1 MRTTTSPKRE
11 SPTAKVPV
19 LAYVQK
25 QWVWLVANVA
35 GLIPLVLLI
44 QGYTSGQWIDPVA
57 EVTSRTGSAALIM
70 LVASLAVTPVNIVFG
85 WRKIIPARKPLGL
98 YAFFYAALHLL
109 NFIGM
114 DYGFSL
120 QAFLD
125 DALLQKR
132 YMIVGF
138 SAFFILLPLAITS
151 TKGWMKRLGQR
162 WKRLHQ
168 LAYVAGILAVL
179 HFLWLVKIDIT
190 EPVIYGSIL
199 LLLLALRLPR
209 IRKLFTRLHVKP
221 AKQQST
227 RRPNL
232 TGGKPMAEV
241 TTTVEC

>member
-1 MRTTTSPKRE
+1 MATKA
-11 SPTAKVPV
+11 SPTTKNQASNVSLMGAG
-19 LAYVQK
+19 LAYVRK
-25 QWVWLVANVA
+25 HWVWVLANIG
-35 GLIPLVLLI
+35 GLTPLVLLLW
-44 QGYTSGQWIDPVA
+44 GYSSGRWIDPVA
-57 EVTSRTGSAALIM
+57 EVTSRTGNAAIMM
-70 LVASLAVTPVNIVFG
+70 LVASLAVTPVSIVLG

-98 YAFFYAALHLL
+98 YAFLYAALHLL

-151 TKGWMKRLGQR
+151 TKGWMRRLGKR

-168 LAYVAGILAVL
+168 LVYLAGILAVL

-190 EPVIYGSIL
+190 EPAIYGGILAL
-199 LLLLALRLPR
+199 LLILRIPQ
-209 IRKLFTRLHVKP
+209 IRKFFTRFH
-221 AKQQST
+221 AKSS
-227 RRPNL
+227 
-232 TGGKPMAEV
+232 GKGRQAPQKGTAKAAV
-241 TTTVEC
+241 VVEG

>member
-1 MRTTTSPKRE
+1 MTTKSTPAVASP
-11 SPTAKVPV
+11 VI
-19 LAYVQK
+19 AYLRK
-25 QWVWLVANVA
+25 HGVWLLANLG
-35 GLIPLVLLI
+35 GLLPLVLLI
-44 QGYTSGQWIDPVA
+44 WGYSSWIDPVA

-70 LVASLAVTPVNIVFG
+70 LIASLAVTPINSVLG
-85 WRKIIPARKPLGL
+85 WRQIIPARKPLGL
-98 YAFFYAALHLL
+98 YAFFYASLHLL

-151 TKGWMKRLGQR
+151 TKGWMKRLGR
-162 WKRLHQ
+162 NWKRLHQ

-190 EPVIYGSIL
+190 EPVIYGAILTL
-199 LLLLALRLPR
+199 LLVLRIPAIRKFFSGLRLKGPTKVQPAPR
-209 IRKLFTRLHVKP
+209 KGATKAPV
-221 AKQQST
+221 T
-227 RRPNL
+227 
-232 TGGKPMAEV
+232 AEG
-241 TTTVEC
+241 